1 MKKTL
6 MALGVIIATL
16 GLLGCGS
23 MDTPSDLSS
32 IESAEEGDK
41 SMTQK
46 VVKSEEEW
54 KKILTPEQYR
64 VLRKA
69 GTEKPFT
76 GKYNDHSEEGI
87 YVCAACG
94 TPLFSSKTKYDH
106 KTGWPS
112 YTSAIDEN
120 NIEYRNDF
128 SLGMKRIEVRC
139 AVCGSHLG
147 HVFDDGPPPKHKHF
161 CINSIAMDFKPAN
174 QDNEIKKNESSSSK
188 SMATFAAGCFWGV
201 EHKFRQIEGVLSTTV
216 GYTGGLTENP
226 TYKKVCSDTTGHAEA
241 IRIIFNPSR
250 VSYEELLRIF
260 FLIHDPTQIN
270 RQGPDVGS
278 QYRSAIF
285 YHDEAQKTAAKKMIT
300 DLEKLGKFEK
310 PIATQ
315 VLPAKEFYKAE
326 EYHQQYIE
334 KRTRSKD
341 NDKEAGGCAFQ
352 YKKKI
357 D

>member
-1 MKKTL
+1 MKKI
-6 MALGVIIATL
+6 MIILGATIAIL
-16 GLLGCGS
+16 GFFGCES

-32 IESAEEGDK
+32 IETTEEGEK

-46 VVKSEEEW
+46 VVKSEEDW
-54 KKILTPEQYR
+54 KKILSQEQYR

-69 GTEKPFT
+69 GTERPFT
-76 GKYNDHSEEGI
+76 GKYNDHYEEGI
-87 YVCAACG
+87 YVCGACG
-94 TPLFSSKTKYDH
+94 TPLFSSKAKYDH

-147 HVFDDGPPPKHKHF
+147 HVFDDGPTPTHKHF
-161 CINSIAMDFKPAN
+161 CINSLAMDFKPAS
-174 QDNEIKKNESSSSK
+174 ESKGIKKNESSPSEE
-188 SMATFAAGCFWGV
+188 MAIFAAGCFWGV
-201 EHKFRQIEGVLSTTV
+201 EHKFRQIDGVISTTV
-216 GYTGGLTENP
+216 GYTGGHTENP
-226 TYKKVCSDTTGHAEA
+226 AYKQVCSNTTGHAEA
-241 IRIIFNPSR
+241 IQIIFDPTR

-260 FLIHDPTQIN
+260 FLMHDPTQIN

-285 YHDEAQKTAAKKMIT
+285 YHDEEQKTAAKKMIAN
-300 DLEKLGKFEK
+300 LEKSGKFKK

-315 VLPAKEFYKAE
+315 VVPAKEFYKAE

-334 KRTRSKD
+334 KQTKSK
-341 NDKEAGGCAFQ
+341 G
-352 YKKKI
+352 KK
-357 D
+357 